1 MGNESEV
8 LATSL
13 PNVSC
18 KTGISLRILIA
29 SGHYPLREHNVPQY
43 KINHCGESWLHS
55 LDEDLET
62 DRD

>member
-1 MGNESEV
+1 MGNETGV
-8 LATSL
+8 LATPL

-18 KTGISLRILIA
+18 KTGFSLCILIA
-29 SGHYPLREHNVPQY
+29 SGHYPLREHNAPQY
-43 KINHCGESWLHS
+43 KINHSGESWLHS